1 MLSLPDYDTLWQQI
15 LSFFRNR
22 FPGKDDHSE
31 SFLGK
36 TARAVGMAI
45 FGLLRAVAAVDAE
58 SPPSERT
65 SSQGLRDWA
74 FTFGVPSDVEGK
86 FGPRGASRATGGQ
99 GPCTGTL
106 GTVFPNGALLT
117 APDGQTTI
125 ALSGSVTIPG
135 TPPGS
140 GSTVGS
146 FVAVTPG
153 TAGNLAAGTELTFE
167 SPPSGAD
174 NKVVLTSPLR
184 GALDGES
191 DRSLLDRTRSR
202 MQTPPK
208 GGTAADF
215 RSWAESVDGVYR
227 AYVYPL
233 RGGMDSVH
241 VVITTAGGGL
251 ARVPSQAVQQ
261 AVDAKAAKERSVGVE
276 GYQTLLPR
284 TVAPGIALRIRI
296 APSPKFAF
304 HWSTAGPTAYTVA
317 AYSPPADVPAS
328 LTLSQPAPADLV
340 AAVARAT
347 QGLSSQ
353 FPLVQ
358 VIASGPNAPALPQLL
373 PCTAVNGAILTLKS
387 GPAAGVIA
395 IGDAVFSGGP
405 AVMLIAAA
413 ELTYVDWLGPSRQS
427 GYADPDDAW
436 DDTCSIARLIQ
447 IALDLKD
454 DNGTTLCRNV
464 VAGGVTIDGQ
474 AQDRQAT
481 DATAD
486 APELLLVRSIAITD

>member
-22 FPGKDDHSE
+22 FPGKDDHAE
-31 SFLGK
+31 SFIGK

-74 FTFGVPSDVEGK
+74 FTFGVPSDVDGR
-86 FGPRGASRATGGQ
+86 FGPRGATLASGGQ
-99 GPCTGTL
+99 GLCTGTL
-106 GTVFPNGALLT
+106 GTIFPDGARLT
-117 APDGQTTI
+117 AADGSTTI
-125 ALSGSVTIPG
+125 ALSGTVTIPG
-135 TPPGS
+135 SPPGA
-140 GSTVGS
+140 GSVPGN

-153 TAGNLAAGTELTFE
+153 TAGNLAAGTELTWE

-174 NKVVLTSPLR
+174 SKVILTSPLR
-184 GALDGES
+184 GALDAEG
-191 DRSLLDRTRSR
+191 DPSLLGRTRSR

-215 RSWAESVDGVYR
+215 RSWAESVDGVFR

-241 VVITTAGGGL
+241 VLIATAGSGT

-261 AVDAKAAKERSVGVE
+261 AVDARLRKERSVGVE
-276 GYQTLLPR
+276 GCETLLPR

-304 HWSTAGPTAYTVA
+304 HWSTAGATAYTVA
-317 AYSPPADVPAS
+317 AYSPPADTPAT
-328 LTLSQPAPADLV
+328 LTLSQPAPQDLI
-340 AAVARAT
+340 AAVTRAA
-347 QGLSSQ
+347 QGLSKD

-358 VIASGPNAPALPQLL
+358 VIATAASAPALPQLL
-373 PCTAVNGAILTLKS
+373 PCTAVNGAVLTLKS
-387 GPAAGVIA
+387 GPAAGIINVR
-395 IGDAVFSGGP
+395 DAVFSGGP
-405 AVMLIAAA
+405 AVAPIASA
-413 ELTYVDWLGPSRQS
+413 ELAYVDGLGPSRQS
-427 GYADPDDAW
+427 GYSDPDDAW

-454 DNGTTLCRNV
+454 DTGTPLCRNV
-464 VAGGVTIDGQ
+464 LAGGVTIDGQ

-486 APELLLVRSIAITD
+486 APELLYVRSIAVTD